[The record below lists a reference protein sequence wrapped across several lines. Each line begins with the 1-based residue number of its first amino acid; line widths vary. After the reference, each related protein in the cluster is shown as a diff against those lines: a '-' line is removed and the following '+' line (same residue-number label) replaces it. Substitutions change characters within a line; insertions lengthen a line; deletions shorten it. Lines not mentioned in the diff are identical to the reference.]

1 MIENNSP
8 LLPITVNTGCPDPE
22 PITVSMDPDA
32 VLVDPDIMALDAVMF
47 CNMLTL
53 PVTVKL
59 ADINTDWFSGL
70 TEDAVLANDADMAFN
85 TYDAVVAKEAD
96 TAFNTYEAVAAVVAN
111 ELLTA
116 LST

>member
-8 LLPITVNTGCPDPE
+8 LLPITVNTGCAEPE
-22 PITVSMDPDA
+22 PITVNMEPDA
-32 VLVDPDIMALDAVMF
+32 VFVEPDIMALDAVMF

-59 ADINTDWFSGL
+59 ADINTDWFNGL
-70 TEDAVLANDADMAFN
+70 TDDAVLAN
-85 TYDAVVAKEAD
+85 EAD
-96 TAFNTYEAVAAVVAN
+96 TEFSTYEAVTDVVAN